1 MRLANEEQTMSYI
14 KLSPRMQA
22 IADMTD
28 KRCVADI
35 GCDHAFIS
43 IYLIQS
49 CRADRV
55 IAADIRQ
62 GPLDIA
68 RNNIDMYSLS
78 SRIDTRLSDGFDKL
92 AVGEAEQAIISG
104 MGGELIIG
112 ILEKGKAQLE
122 HGIGLILQPQSE
134 PEKVRRYLLETGY
147 IIIDERMLI
156 DEGKYYVVIKA
167 VPCGKSDVCDRSD
180 VNSHNNR
187 HSEYTD
193 YSDAEFLYGKL
204 LIQRKDSVLKEYLL
218 WQLHKNKELIDKL
231 SDVKTDNS
239 MKKILEL
246 KKDVKMIEGVLDCF

>member
-1 MRLANEEQTMSYI
+1 MSYI

-231 SDVKTDNS
+231 SDVKSDNS